1 MFRKMILDANS
12 ENDGMDRCPQ
22 LKSSIRQ
29 DRTSFPRPNQ
39 MSESTATP
47 ALSARGRLARRETLR
62 RGLGVG
68 VIGAIAISGGA
79 AALIPEISHA
89 SLDAAMKAWAAGDY
103 HGAAKLLKP
112 RADEGNPEAQFNLG
126 LYYFQGLGGDRN
138 YAEAAK
144 LFRGAAEQGHVMAA
158 NNLGAMNM
166 DGRGIPRNLSEA
178 WFWFAIVAHRGDQ
191 AGGVLRDLAASQMT
205 RLQVEQARERFE
217 AWVEK
222 NDAPW
227 WKKAYRYLM
236 GR

>member
-1 MFRKMILDANS
+1 
-12 ENDGMDRCPQ
+12 MDRCP
-22 LKSSIRQ
+22 KSTSP
-29 DRTSFPRPNQ
+29 DRTPGSAAN
-39 MSESTATP
+39 P

-62 RGLGVG
+62 HGLGMG
-68 VIGAIAISGGA
+68 VVCAIALSGGA
-79 AALIPEISHA
+79 TALFPKISHA
-89 SLDAAMKAWAAGDY
+89 SLDSAMKAWAAGDY
-103 HGAAKLLKP
+103 NGAAKLLKP

-144 LFRGAAEQGHVMAA
+144 LFRGAAEQGHIMAA

-166 DGRGIPRNLSEA
+166 DGRGIPRNLPEA

-227 WKKAYRYLM
+227 WKRAYRYLT
-236 GR
+236 GS